1 MHKDFDA
8 MLAGRPTFTVG
19 GQIFTARAKL
29 PWRKFTSLLSA
40 MSEAVDSGGGTEATE
55 KFLVMAVVR
64 QDRER
69 FKALLELDDNDDDD
83 AVGISPGEITELSS
97 WLMEHYTG
105 KRSEGDESS
114 SDGPPKTGPPR
125 KVVSLSARTAAG

>member
-8 MLAGRPTFTVG
+8 MLAGRPTFTIG
-19 GQIFTARAKL
+19 GQSFTARAKL
-29 PWRKFTSLLSA
+29 PWRKFTSLLGA
-40 MSEAVDSGGGTEATE
+40 MTEAVDGGGGTEATE

-64 QDRER
+64 DDRER

-83 AVGISPGEITELSS
+83 SVGISPNEITELST

-105 KRSEGDESS
+105 KNSDSGDSS
-114 SDGPPKTGPPR
+114 SGGPPKTGQPR
-125 KVVSLSARTAAG
+125 KVVSLSARSNAG